1 MTTCDLKVNGCNCR
15 TGLRKT
21 KAAVLPHMWKIDPK
35 DKNIQKKI
43 NMFVIVEYSMQLG
56 EERKRKEKDRAS
68 AIL

>member
-1 MTTCDLKVNGCNCR
+1 
-15 TGLRKT
+15 
-21 KAAVLPHMWKIDPK
+21 MWKIDPK